1 MMMVMMMMMMMMMDG
16 RTDGW
21 MDGEDEVDTDCLY
34 CAGLFCED
42 IDSLEREVSKVG
54 THCFCEL
61 SEKGV

>member
-1 MMMVMMMMMMMMMDG
+1 MDG